1 MDFDQ
6 LVLVYEQLEQI
17 SSGNQMREIL
27 SNFFKEVPSED
38 IALVSYLT
46 LGQIASEYEGVV
58 LGIAEKTVIKSIS
71 IAGGMDSSKVQKIL
85 TETGDAGLT
94 AERVKMNKQVTLV
107 PVNKLTIQDL
117 FLGLHKLAD
126 FSGSGSQDIKINLL
140 SSLLQKASPKGAKY
154 LIRIA
159 LGTLRL
165 GVGDMTILDSLALAF
180 TGEKKNKEILER
192 AYNLCPD
199 VGVIAETLSRNG
211 LNGINKIGVKVG
223 RPIKMM
229 LGQRVKE
236 LAEISTK
243 IPGEV
248 TVEAKYDG
256 ERIQAHKTK
265 QGKIILFSRRLE
277 NVTSQFP
284 DLIIY
289 LSQQIKAQEFIVEG
303 EVIAIDKDGKPLP
316 FQTLMQRRR
325 KYEVEEYVKKIPLA
339 FKLFDLLY
347 LNGES
352 FLSQPYYQRSAQLEK
367 IIKPSLNLSLTEK
380 IITADLVKIES
391 FFQQMLKSGYE
402 GIFIKSR
409 AEDSGYQAGVRGWNW
424 IKWKKEYVTA
434 MVDTFDLVIVGAFY
448 GRGKRSGR
456 YGALLC
462 AVFNPQNDTFE
473 TFCKL
478 GTGLTDKVLS
488 DLPDKLKPFQLTKK
502 PARLSVKREMEAD
515 VWFEPR
521 LVVEVFGAEITK
533 SPFHTCA
540 HGLALRFPRFIRF
553 REDKDAEQAT
563 TSQEILELFKK

>member
-409 AEDSGYQAGVRGWNW
+409 
-424 IKWKKEYVTA
+424 
-434 MVDTFDLVIVGAFY
+434 
-448 GRGKRSGR
+448 
-456 YGALLC
+456 
-462 AVFNPQNDTFE
+462 
-473 TFCKL
+473 
-478 GTGLTDKVLS
+478 
-488 DLPDKLKPFQLTKK
+488 
-502 PARLSVKREMEAD
+502 
-515 VWFEPR
+515 
-521 LVVEVFGAEITK
+521 
-533 SPFHTCA
+533 
-540 HGLALRFPRFIRF
+540 
-553 REDKDAEQAT
+553 
-563 TSQEILELFKK
+563 